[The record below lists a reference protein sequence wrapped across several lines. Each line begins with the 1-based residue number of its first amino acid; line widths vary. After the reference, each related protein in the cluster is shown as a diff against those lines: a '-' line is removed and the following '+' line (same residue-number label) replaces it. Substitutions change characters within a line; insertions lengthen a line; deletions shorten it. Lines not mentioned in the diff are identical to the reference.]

1 MATITEIVKAADLA
15 EQKKRD
21 LLTLLRVQEMLREVI
36 DEAEREDI
44 VLRFG
49 EEVEEYNCRLLED
62 SKDFHTWTK
71 QMILGGELFRT
82 KTIASAVMEWTG
94 EMRFGL
100 PIMNC
105 DENESDCKWDFY
117 YIAYSLVLRQPV
129 ILAVVRGLT
138 KEQCNKIHRS

>member
-21 LLTLLRVQEMLREVI
+21 LTAVLRISEVLREVV

-49 EEVEEYNCRLLED
+49 EEVEDYNRRLLELGD
-62 SKDFHTWTK
+62 EDFSELMTK
-71 QMILGGELFRT
+71 LNLGSELFRI
-82 KTIASAVMEWTG
+82 KSVASVVLEWTG

-100 PIMNC
+100 PVMDC
-105 DENESDCKWDFY
+105 DESDCKWDFY

-129 ILAVVRGLT
+129 ILSVVRGLT
-138 KEQCNKIHRS
+138 KEQCSKIHRS